1 VVVCRVNYKIYNGRR
16 ETEGDKRRK
25 REVINKLLSQDVP
38 LDILLIR
45 GSCSRSGAWQSNRI
59 INELSSGCY
68 QRREGKWD
76 NFVIRSGRETGLS
89 GGEKLKENEMF
100 KEHNFH
106 ITTSPLVTKN
116 CEICILLQY
125 YCSTSTLGVRLR
137 ISEI

>member
-1 VVVCRVNYKIYNGRR
+1 MIVCRVNYKIYNGRR

-45 GSCSRSGAWQSNRI
+45 GSCSSRGAWQPNRI

-76 NFVIRSGRETGLS
+76 NFMIRGGRETG
-89 GGEKLKENEMF
+89 
-100 KEHNFH
+100 
-106 ITTSPLVTKN
+106 
-116 CEICILLQY
+116 
-125 YCSTSTLGVRLR
+125 
-137 ISEI
+137 